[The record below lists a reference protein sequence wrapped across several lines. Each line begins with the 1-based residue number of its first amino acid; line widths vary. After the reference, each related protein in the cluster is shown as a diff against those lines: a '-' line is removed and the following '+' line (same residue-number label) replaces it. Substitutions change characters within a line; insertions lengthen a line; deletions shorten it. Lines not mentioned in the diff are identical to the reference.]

1 MIDSGFFFFLW
12 HGIMEGRLRTRR
24 GRGSGGFFVCLFFLY
39 ICFIDK
45 RARGK
50 QRRPVYHKNTN
61 GEKKEKNPSGLEQ
74 TANESDVWFTLLF
87 TLFLVACPFS
97 SQRSALSCLQSSS
110 PQQGSPWSQLP
121 APLWPWATS
130 AGRLGVCEG
139 VWAGYSWS
147 SNPVSSLRSVRA
159 MLQSS
164 QQLGDGVNQLD
175 TLSSNYAYSHRHTH
189 MKHIYLWHVSASSQA
204 SDWGGGLSPAW
215 PATRRIYSG
224 ELWDRW
230 PAGGLCSRADRICS
244 SDPRGL
250 DGSMSQPAHTLTHT
264 PARPCVCIWT
274 DSCLTSTTSHI
285 SATERHPSLFL
296 LCSLSLSFAILAVHF
311 FPRSASGAVRLPAN
325 GSAIWLSR
333 YIAGAK
339 RLIGVWVRRRLSL
352 ILFQVCRQTAQ
363 RLHFS
368 I

>member
-1 MIDSGFFFFLW
+1 MVSWRADW
-12 HGIMEGRLRTRR
+12 
-24 GRGSGGFFVCLFFLY
+24 GRGGGVGQGVFFVCLFFLY

-204 SDWGGGLSPAW
+204 SDWGGGVCLLP
-215 PATRRIYSG
+215 
-224 ELWDRW
+224 
-230 PAGGLCSRADRICS
+230 CQQQ
-244 SDPRGL
+244 
-250 DGSMSQPAHTLTHT
+250 DGSIAASCEIDGLQAVCVAGLIEFAPQTPVVWTGACHSPHTHSHTHPPGPVSVSELTAALLLLLLISQQQKDIRL
-264 PARPCVCIWT
+264 
-274 DSCLTSTTSHI
+274 SFF
-285 SATERHPSLFL
+285 SALSLFHSRFSLFIFFLAL
-296 LCSLSLSFAILAVHF
+296 LQAPSDFLLTAA
-311 FPRSASGAVRLPAN
+311 RSD
-325 GSAIWLSR
+325 
-333 YIAGAK
+333 
-339 RLIGVWVRRRLSL
+339 
-352 ILFQVCRQTAQ
+352 CRD
-363 RLHFS
+363 